1 MQLTQ
6 CAGYDFVCAT
16 HTVRADERDLYLY
29 SVPYA
34 MYFFGN
40 KRPTAGVPDI
50 FRGGE
55 DGGTTGT
62 MHLCNWSVVEL
73 QRSSRSLPRR
83 RSRFIVLFF
92 SPWLP
97 RVPRGASLCCRPQ
110 EGLLDQEDLPAAYE
124 GSGWKEE
131 LVPGLVLINLIRPCY
146 NAVHWAKIPPRG
158 RRRQGARVRSPA
170 PAPPGAG
177 ELSGCLGVGEF
188 C

>member
-1 MQLTQ
+1 MRDTISS
-6 CAGYDFVCAT
+6 A

-29 SVPYA
+29 SVPYG

-62 MHLCNWSVVEL
+62 MQLCNWSVL
-73 QRSSRSLPRR
+73 LSCRSSWSLPRR

-124 GSGWKEE
+124 GSGWIAEF
-131 LVPGLVLINLIRPCY
+131 VPGLVLI
-146 NAVHWAKIPPRG
+146 
-158 RRRQGARVRSPA
+158 
-170 PAPPGAG
+170 
-177 ELSGCLGVGEF
+177 
-188 C
+188 